1 MECSGILV
9 GRLDWKKGRWSAD
22 QETDRMF
29 KGMRGWRDVSGDWL
43 DYYRYNEAATQIDP
57 IYDEAIGEG
66 RAYFPAVRLPALH
79 VTHIEGENENGVMGF
94 YYNDTLSAYIAFD
107 QFVGV
112 GMDYADIR
120 TGNYINDRIYYDQK
134 IFRVLQL
141 SIRGQI
147 QQRDIIVGL
156 DATQMKP
163 DELVDD
169 QLFNQWSQG
178 NTGYR

>member
-1 MECSGILV
+1 M
-9 GRLDWKKGRWSAD
+9 GRLDWKKGRFSAD

-43 DYYRYNEAATQIDP
+43 DYYRFDAAATQIDP
-57 IYDEAIGEG
+57 IYDEAVGQG
-66 RAYFPAVRLPALH
+66 RVYKPPVRIPCLH
-79 VTHIEGENENGVMGF
+79 VTHIEGENENSDTGF
-94 YYNDTLSAYIAFD
+94 YYNDTLSATIAFD

-120 TGNYINDRIYYDQK
+120 TGNYLKDRLYYDQK
-134 IFRVLQL
+134 VFRVIQL
-141 SIRGQI
+141 AIRGQI

-156 DATQMKP
+156 DATQVKP

-169 QLFNQWSQG
+169 VLFSQFASIG
-178 NTGYR
+178 ADTRIPSL